1 MGRAV
6 EIEADLGYIQ
16 EIRAYYDLSTPAY
29 LKSVGTTIQS
39 GLVEKGVV
47 ESAPNAEAARES
59 NLYCASMA
67 GIKPG
72 DRVLDAGCGVC
83 GPSIDIASAIDR
95 VRIDGIT
102 LSFVQAKIGTGLV
115 QEAGL
120 AGAINVYIGD
130 YHYLPFADGTYDVVL
145 FLETA
150 GYSYNMERLFSG
162 VFNVLRP
169 GGTLYIKDVFC
180 REGELTLAERADLA
194 RFDRIYVYRTTTMS
208 QLATVLATTGFT
220 DIRTGDLGRH
230 DGSYEDAGQVA
241 VGNRF
246 YKGMIETVGEKA
258 NLTEFGKLHAYN
270 YSHLPIIFGEVLARR
285 PATEGKGKEGRRA
298 IQVI

>member
-1 MGRAV
+1 MGSAIGV
-6 EIEADLGYIQ
+6 EADQEYLR
-16 EIRAYYDLSTPAY
+16 EIRSYYDIATPAY

-39 GLVEKGVV
+39 GLVEKGVI
-47 ESAPNAEAARES
+47 ESAPNAEAARAS

-83 GPSIDIASAIDR
+83 GPSIDIASAIQG
-95 VRIDGIT
+95 VLIDGIT
-102 LSFVQAKIGTGLV
+102 LSLVQAEIGTGLV

-120 AGAINVYIGD
+120 AGVINVFVGD
-130 YHYLPFADGTYDVVL
+130 YHYLPFTDETYDIVL

-150 GYSYNMERLFSG
+150 GYSYSTERLFSE
-162 VFNVLRP
+162 VFRVLKP

-180 REGELTLAERADLA
+180 REGELTPAERADLA
-194 RFDRIYVYRTTTMS
+194 QFDRIYVYRTTTMS
-208 QLATVLATTGFT
+208 RLAAVLATTGFT
-220 DIRTGDLGRH
+220 GIRTGDLGRH
-230 DGSYEDAGQVA
+230 DGSYEDAGQMA

-246 YKGMIETVGEKA
+246 YKGMIDTVSGRA

-270 YSHLPIIFGEVLARR
+270 YQHLPIIFGEMLARR
-285 PATEGKGKEGRRA
+285 PVAT
-298 IQVI
+298 

>member
-1 MGRAV
+1 MVDKPMGRAV
-6 EIEADLGYIQ
+6 AIETDLEYIRD
-16 EIRAYYDLSTPAY
+16 IRAYYDLATPTY

-47 ESAPNAEAARES
+47 ESAPNAEAARAS

-83 GPSIDIASAIDR
+83 GPSIDIASAIEGI
-95 VRIDGIT
+95 RIDGIT
-102 LSFVQAKIGTGLV
+102 LSLVQAEIGTRLV

-120 AGAINVYIGD
+120 AGAINVYVGD

-150 GYSYNMERLFSG
+150 GYSYSMERLFSA
-162 VFNVLRP
+162 VFNVLKP

-180 REGELTLAERADLA
+180 REGELTQAERADLA
-194 RFDRIYVYRTTTMS
+194 QFDRIYVYRTTTMS
-208 QLATVLATTGFT
+208 QLVAVLAAIGFT
-220 DIRTGDLGRH
+220 DLRTGDLGRH
-230 DGSYEDAGQVA
+230 DGSYEDAGQLA

-246 YKGMIETVGEKA
+246 YKGMIETSDGRA

-270 YSHLPIIFGEVLARR
+270 YSHLPIIFGEMLARR
-285 PATEGKGKEGRRA
+285 PAAE
-298 IQVI
+298 